1 MHEMLSEKTI
11 PDGELTEYR
20 SLYAGLEV
28 LYQKFLKRKEE
39 LRVLVEETAAHRK
52 NAFEVLARANR
63 LTRHLTG
70 RQRQTSGLTYHLGEL
85 KARINRNTADGFHGG
100 NGGPGKTDISGGDN
114 TLPEI
119 RVPEFRAESLDRREL
134 KREGLLLLNVID
146 LVRKRLLHFDLLEMR
161 CREMILAIKKAVEAF
176 CFEWNNIRRKIYPA
190 GVFSFLRRFLRNRLG
205 NTFFTSRD
213 MEEVAALGRI
223 TGLVLNIAD
232 APLI

>member
-1 MHEMLSEKTI
+1 MI
-11 PDGELTEYR
+11 QDRELAEYR
-20 SLYAGLEV
+20 SLYASLGDLHR
-28 LYQKFLKRKEE
+28 KFLRRKEE
-39 LRVLVEETAAHRK
+39 LRALVEEAAVRK
-52 NAFEVLARANR
+52 RKAFAVLARANR
-63 LTRHLTG
+63 LTRHLTV
-70 RQRQTSGLTYHLGEL
+70 RQREASGVSYHLGEL
-85 KARINRNTADGFHGG
+85 KARITQNSARTPDAGREEEN
-100 NGGPGKTDISGGDN
+100 
-114 TLPEI
+114 LPEI
-119 RVPEFRAESLDRREL
+119 RVPEFREEGLDRLKL
-134 KREGLLLLNVID
+134 KREGLLLITLID
-146 LVRKRLLHFDLLEMR
+146 AVKKKLLHLDLLEMR